1 MSQRTSQKTIKKAYL
16 DTNFILRLSLEDIE
30 SQYLE
35 AKETLSDVEKG
46 NTEAHLSLLVVNE
59 FCWISENYYNV
70 PRKKYIPW
78 LMKFLLLDKVKIV
91 EVKKDLTIK
100 VLKLMLKKNLD
111 LTDLYLYTTRGNKTL
126 LTFDKKLKKLL

>member
-91 EVKKDLTIK
+91 ETRKISKTKNFVIVEVIKK
-100 VLKLMLKKNLD
+100 
-111 LTDLYLYTTRGNKTL
+111 
-126 LTFDKKLKKLL
+126 